1 MRITLIA
8 LFVLKIRSSLHLR
21 FTLKDWKD
29 LFGESDND
37 HDDEFDG
44 FFEILLTIINK
55 NKTQQY
61 WLSFRKFSSAT
72 FCCDR
77 CIWLITIYRVGLYA
91 NFYKFTVLRLFF

>member
-8 LFVLKIRSSLHLR
+8 LFVLKIRSSMYLR

-37 HDDEFDG
+37 NDDEFDG

-61 WLSFRKFSSAT
+61 
-72 FCCDR
+72 
-77 CIWLITIYRVGLYA
+77 
-91 NFYKFTVLRLFF
+91 